1 VTVAKFDKT
10 LLDQLTPKQRAIA
23 IAALFVVGVAVGLFQ
38 SWRNRPAPA
47 EPREPGQTL
56 ADRNVRFGAPTPEP
70 KDHYPIERSQFVLS
84 YSDTKKGPNWVSWN
98 LTKADIGNAKR
109 QSSFEPD
116 PLLPK
121 SFAHVRSSDYS
132 GSGFD
137 RGHMCPSKDRSAS
150 DEDNAATFV
159 TTNIVPQAP
168 KCNQG
173 GWERFESHCRDL
185 ANAGNVLYIACGPHG
200 EGGEGSN
207 GRAATVGKAKV
218 SVPASVWKVVLVL
231 PSADAVPDR
240 DTKALAVWMPNDQS
254 VPEDWKPYK
263 TTVADVEKRTGYTF
277 FPLLPADVAEAIKG
291 R

>member
-1 VTVAKFDKT
+1 VAKFDKAF
-10 LLDQLTPKQRAIA
+10 LNQLTPNQRALA
-23 IAALFVVGVAVGLFQ
+23 LAALFVVGVAVGLFQ
-38 SWRNRPAPA
+38 SWRNREPAPA
-47 EPREPGQTL
+47 PRAPGQTL
-56 ADRNVRFGAPTPEP
+56 ADRNVRFGPPAPEP
-70 KDHYPIERSQFVLS
+70 KAHHLIERPQFVLS
-84 YSDTKKGPNWVSWN
+84 YSDTTKGANWVCWN
-98 LTKADIGNAKR
+98 LTKADIGSAKR

-121 SFAHVRSSDYS
+121 SFAHVRHSDYT

-137 RGHMCPSKDRSAS
+137 RGHMCSSKDRSDS
-150 DEDNAATFV
+150 DENNAATFF

-185 ANAGNVLYIACGPHG
+185 AQAGNVLYIVCGPHG

-207 GRAATVGKAKV
+207 GRATVVGKAKV
-218 SVPASVWKVVLVL
+218 RVPASVWKVVLVL
-231 PSADAVPDR
+231 PGADAVPTR

-263 TTVADVEKRTGYTF
+263 TTVADVEQRTGYTF
-277 FPLLPADVAEAIKG
+277 FPLLPADVADAIKG